1 MASPHLL
8 VLIGVWVFV
17 VAVVCMCV
25 CYLSVFE
32 IAKPETPQPLSRNIK
47 WGVKSKAQGSVHL

>member
-8 VLIGVWVFV
+8 ALIGVWGFV
-17 VAVVCMCV
+17 VVVVVCMCV

-32 IAKPETPQPLSRNIK
+32 IAKLEAPQPLSSNIK
-47 WGVKSKAQGSVHL
+47 